1 MTAVQK
7 SLLALVLVIS
17 TATASAE
24 VMSLPPFERIRLDNG
39 TTLLLNEKHDVPLI
53 GLSAILRGGAV
64 SDPEGLHGLSGLL
77 ARLLEKGA
85 GDRDAAAFAEAV
97 DSVGGR
103 LSASGGLETI
113 TISGDFL
120 ASDADLMIELLA
132 DMLRRPALSPAE
144 MQKLRD
150 RSINFIRAAKDS
162 NLEALLPIYGS
173 SVLFA
178 DHPYG
183 NPVSGSEESLAA
195 ISIADI
201 TSYYDNHVGGDRL
214 VVSVSGDFDT
224 ETMTQK
230 LSDAF
235 GDWSAANAEIVVVDP
250 ATPVTGRQVLLV
262 DKPGATQ
269 TYFWIG
275 NVGVGIRYAHRAEL
289 DIANTVFGGRFTSM
303 LNTELRLKSG
313 LTYGARSV
321 LTRPLEPGS
330 VAISS
335 FTRTDATVEAI
346 DMALGELTKL
356 RETGISSEIIDSA
369 RNYILGQFPTKLETA
384 PQLAALFATL
394 EAFDLD
400 SSYID
405 AYGPAIASA
414 EAETIAAVIGEVY
427 PSPDN
432 LVFVLLGD
440 AALIREA
447 IAKYG
452 PVTELSI
459 TEPRFRP

>member
-162 NLEALLPIYGS
+162 NLDALLPIYGS
-173 SVLFA
+173 SMLFA

-195 ISIADI
+195 ISITDI

-224 ETMTQK
+224 ETMKQK

-235 GDWSAANAEIVVVDP
+235 GDWSAANAEIVAVNP

-269 TYFWIG
+269 SYFWIG

-313 LTYGARSV
+313 LTYGVRSV
-321 LTRPLEPGS
+321 LSRPLEPGS

-335 FTRTDATVEAI
+335 FTRTDTTVEAI
-346 DMALGELTKL
+346 DTALGELTKL

-369 RNYILGQFPTKLETA
+369 RNYILGQFPTRLETA

-394 EAFDLD
+394 EAFGLD

-414 EAETIAAVIGEVY
+414 EAETIAAVIREVY

>member
-162 NLEALLPIYGS
+162 NLDALLPIYGS
-173 SVLFA
+173 SMLFA

-195 ISIADI
+195 ISITDI

-224 ETMTQK
+224 ETMKQK

-235 GDWSAANAEIVVVDP
+235 GDWSAANAEIVAVNP

-275 NVGVGIRYAHRAEL
+275 NVGVGIRYGHRAEL

-303 LNTELRLKSG
+303 LNT
-313 LTYGARSV
+313 
-321 LTRPLEPGS
+321 
-330 VAISS
+330 
-335 FTRTDATVEAI
+335 
-346 DMALGELTKL
+346 
-356 RETGISSEIIDSA
+356 
-369 RNYILGQFPTKLETA
+369 
-384 PQLAALFATL
+384 
-394 EAFDLD
+394 
-400 SSYID
+400 
-405 AYGPAIASA
+405 
-414 EAETIAAVIGEVY
+414 
-427 PSPDN
+427 
-432 LVFVLLGD
+432 
-440 AALIREA
+440 
-447 IAKYG
+447 
-452 PVTELSI
+452 
-459 TEPRFRP
+459 

>member
-1 MTAVQK
+1 MSAVQK
-7 SLLALVLVIS
+7 SLLALLLVIS
-17 TATASAE
+17 TATALAQG
-24 VMSLPPFERIRLDNG
+24 MSLPPFQRVRLDNG

-53 GLSAILRGGAV
+53 GLNAILRGGAV

-85 GDRDAAAFAEAV
+85 GDRDAAAFAEAI

-113 TISGDFL
+113 SISGDFL
-120 ASDADLMIELLA
+120 ASDADLMVELLA

-162 NLEALLPIYGS
+162 NLDALLPIYGS

-183 NPVSGSEESLAA
+183 NPVSGSEASLAA

-201 TSYYDNHVGGDRL
+201 SSYYDNHVGGDRL
-214 VVSVSGDFDT
+214 VLSVSGDFHT
-224 ETMTQK
+224 ETMKQK

-235 GDWSAANAEIVVVDP
+235 ADWRAANAEVVVVDQ

-275 NVGVGIRYAHRAEL
+275 NVGVGIRYAQRAEL

-313 LTYGARSV
+313 LTYGAGSV

-330 VAISS
+330 VAITS

-356 RETGISSEIIDSA
+356 RETGISVEMIDSA
-369 RNYILGQFPTKLETA
+369 RNYILGQFPTRLETA
-384 PQLAALFATL
+384 PQLAGLFATL

-414 EAETIAAVIGEVY
+414 EAETITAVIREVY

-447 IAKYG
+447 IVKYG